1 MKMKIKFLNVATILS
16 LLVLNSC
23 NYLDVVPE
31 NDIETIETI
40 FEKREQAEDWM
51 KTCHVILT
59 APVTSVVTNPAFTG
73 ADEVVAGEYMR
84 NRFPAY
90 QGFFIGDGLQMSQE
104 PYGNVWKNTEYYA
117 AIRYCNIFIE
127 NIGSVY
133 NMQQDEKDIWTAEIK
148 ALKAHYYFELMR
160 RYGPVVLVPENIDAN
175 ANVTEMQLPRSPIDT
190 CVNVIV
196 RLLDEAIPVLPLFN
210 QKEKSHSGYYCKEGA
225 AALKA
230 HTLLLAASP
239 IFNGNKNYTNF
250 VNKKGEKLFN
260 AEYDPEKW
268 KRAAEAADAAVEMCE
283 SQGYKL
289 KTGEGN
295 KATKLLNQMRD
306 IEMSIWEPNYEGE
319 EAIFLTGNANIMN
332 SYVMFTLPLFPEGH
346 SDRYALLTGCVAPSM
361 KMVEMFYTKNGLPL
375 NVDKEWDYANRY
387 KLGREVNND
396 YQNVVALN
404 EDVLNLHLKRE
415 PRFYANVAA
424 DRCYWQRGPA
434 ANKNMLVQAY
444 RGEAFGIHESFLLYS
459 QPQNLC
465 GYYVKKFSRSEVQTY
480 QYTSNTGSLGDC
492 RWPMIRLAELYLIQ
506 AEAWNEYLSKPDDK
520 VYEPL
525 NKVRRRAGIPD
536 VEVAWKEFSTQPQKI
551 ESKEGMREIIQQEN
565 FVEFAFEGHRFWD
578 LRRWKLA
585 HLELNDKILGWN
597 VLGENART
605 FYNNFEG
612 PVVVWDKTKFVA
624 PRDYLF
630 PIKAEEAMIAGYV
643 QNPGW

>member
-1 MKMKIKFLNVATILS
+1 M
-16 LLVLNSC
+16 
-23 NYLDVVPE
+23 
-31 NDIETIETI
+31 
-40 FEKREQAEDWM
+40 
-51 KTCHVILT
+51 
-59 APVTSVVTNPAFTG
+59 
-73 ADEVVAGEYMR
+73 
-84 NRFPAY
+84 
-90 QGFFIGDGLQMSQE
+90 
-104 PYGNVWKNTEYYA
+104 
-117 AIRYCNIFIE
+117 
-127 NIGSVY
+127 
-133 NMQQDEKDIWTAEIK
+133 
-148 ALKAHYYFELMR
+148 
-160 RYGPVVLVPENIDAN
+160 
-175 ANVTEMQLPRSPIDT
+175 
-190 CVNVIV
+190 
-196 RLLDEAIPVLPLFN
+196 
-210 QKEKSHSGYYCKEGA
+210 
-225 AALKA
+225 
-230 HTLLLAASP
+230 
-239 IFNGNKNYTNF
+239 NF
-250 VNKKGEKLFN
+250 KGKKGESLFS

>member
-1 MKMKIKFLNVATILS
+1 
-16 LLVLNSC
+16 
-23 NYLDVVPE
+23 
-31 NDIETIETI
+31 
-40 FEKREQAEDWM
+40 
-51 KTCHVILT
+51 
-59 APVTSVVTNPAFTG
+59 
-73 ADEVVAGEYMR
+73 
-84 NRFPAY
+84 
-90 QGFFIGDGLQMSQE
+90 
-104 PYGNVWKNTEYYA
+104 
-117 AIRYCNIFIE
+117 
-127 NIGSVY
+127 
-133 NMQQDEKDIWTAEIK
+133 
-148 ALKAHYYFELMR
+148 
-160 RYGPVVLVPENIDAN
+160 
-175 ANVTEMQLPRSPIDT
+175 
-190 CVNVIV
+190 
-196 RLLDEAIPVLPLFN
+196 
-210 QKEKSHSGYYCKEGA
+210 
-225 AALKA
+225 
-230 HTLLLAASP
+230 
-239 IFNGNKNYTNF
+239 
-250 VNKKGEKLFN
+250 
-260 AEYDPEKW
+260 
-268 KRAAEAADAAVEMCE
+268 
-283 SQGYKL
+283 
-289 KTGEGN
+289 
-295 KATKLLNQMRD
+295 
-306 IEMSIWEPNYEGE
+306 
-319 EAIFLTGNANIMN
+319 
-332 SYVMFTLPLFPEGH
+332 
-346 SDRYALLTGCVAPSM
+346 
-361 KMVEMFYTKNGLPL
+361 
-375 NVDKEWDYANRY
+375 
-387 KLGREVNND
+387 VNND

>member
-1 MKMKIKFLNVATILS
+1 MRKYFISVIIIVALS
-16 LLVLNSC
+16 FMAC
-23 NYLDVVPE
+23 GDYLDQVPE
-31 NDIETIETI
+31 KDVETFESI
-40 FEKREQAEDWM
+40 FERRASADIWLTQATEFM
-51 KTCHVILT
+51 AGVSFSGFGSN
-59 APVTSVVTNPAFTG
+59 AGVVG
-73 ADEVVAGEYMR
+73 ADEFVTGNYIRDNNTAKLF
-84 NRFPAY
+84 NIA
-90 QGFFIGDGLQMSQE
+90 DGLQMSQD
-104 PYGNVWKNTEYYA
+104 PLGN
-117 AIRYCNIFIE
+117 
-127 NIGSVY
+127 
-133 NMQQDEKDIWTAEIK
+133 IWTTTYYSIRMLNTFISNIDNVYDLTAAEKRNWK
-148 ALKAHYYFELMR
+148 AEAIAVKAFYYLELVR
-160 RYGPVVLVPENIDAN
+160 RYGPIVLVPKNIDVN
-175 ANVTEMQLPRSPIDT
+175 ADLAEMQIPRSHVDT
-190 CVNVIV
+190 CFNEIV
-196 RLLDEAIPVLPLFN
+196 RLLDEAIPDLLYGKERLISHKLFLSKEGAMALKARVLLYQASPLFN
-210 QKEKSHSGYYCKEGA
+210 GNEYYV
-225 AALKA
+225 
-230 HTLLLAASP
+230 
-239 IFNGNKNYTNF
+239 NF
-250 VNKKGEKLFN
+250 KGKKGESLFS

-525 NKVRRRAGIPD
+525 NKIRRRAGIPD

>member
-1 MKMKIKFLNVATILS
+1 MKKYLLSILCGI
-16 LLVLNSC
+16 LLLPGC
-23 NYLDVVPE
+23 NYLDMVPE
-31 NDIETIETI
+31 KDIETVESLFEQRTKVELWWKGLYAELNNI
-40 FEKREQAEDWM
+40 FADFR
-51 KTCHVILT
+51 VNT
-59 APVTSVVTNPAFTG
+59 AYLG
-73 ADEVVAGEYMR
+73 ADEFVTCQALHSSTLYNLDGLKI
-84 NRFPAY
+84 A
-90 QGFFIGDGLQMSQE
+90 DGLQMSQN
-104 PYGNVWKNTEYYA
+104 PYGSIWYRMYVV
-117 AIRYCNIFIE
+117 IRNCNIFLE
-127 NIGSVY
+127 NVDHTY
-133 NMQQDEKDIWTAEIK
+133 NMSEEDRNWWKADVKAVKAYVYFELVRRNGPICLVPQNMPVDLPVKDYQLPRQHVDTCFKEIINLLEESMEYVPK
-148 ALKAHYYFELMR
+148 HSQRISNYGHTFSLEAVYALKAK
-160 RYGPVVLVPENIDAN
+160 VLLYA
-175 ANVTEMQLPRSPIDT
+175 AS
-190 CVNVIV
+190 
-196 RLLDEAIPVLPLFN
+196 PLFN
-210 QKEKSHSGYYCKEGA
+210 GNEYYV
-225 AALKA
+225 
-230 HTLLLAASP
+230 
-239 IFNGNKNYTNF
+239 NF
-250 VNKKGEKLFN
+250 KGKKGESLFS

>member
-1 MKMKIKFLNVATILS
+1 
-16 LLVLNSC
+16 
-23 NYLDVVPE
+23 
-31 NDIETIETI
+31 
-40 FEKREQAEDWM
+40 
-51 KTCHVILT
+51 
-59 APVTSVVTNPAFTG
+59 
-73 ADEVVAGEYMR
+73 
-84 NRFPAY
+84 
-90 QGFFIGDGLQMSQE
+90 
-104 PYGNVWKNTEYYA
+104 
-117 AIRYCNIFIE
+117 
-127 NIGSVY
+127 
-133 NMQQDEKDIWTAEIK
+133 
-148 ALKAHYYFELMR
+148 
-160 RYGPVVLVPENIDAN
+160 
-175 ANVTEMQLPRSPIDT
+175 
-190 CVNVIV
+190 
-196 RLLDEAIPVLPLFN
+196 
-210 QKEKSHSGYYCKEGA
+210 
-225 AALKA
+225 
-230 HTLLLAASP
+230 
-239 IFNGNKNYTNF
+239 
-250 VNKKGEKLFN
+250 
-260 AEYDPEKW
+260 
-268 KRAAEAADAAVEMCE
+268 
-283 SQGYKL
+283 
-289 KTGEGN
+289 
-295 KATKLLNQMRD
+295 
-306 IEMSIWEPNYEGE
+306 
-319 EAIFLTGNANIMN
+319 
-332 SYVMFTLPLFPEGH
+332 
-346 SDRYALLTGCVAPSM
+346 
-361 KMVEMFYTKNGLPL
+361 MVEMFYTKNGLPL